1 MNKIYAPYLIYKDK
15 DGYYKETK
23 YNSEI
28 DFDVLEKN
36 SGIIENFYNEPVKV
50 EAINDFRNN
59 NFILIKDNKP
69 LEVSKEFVLNNLRNL
84 FIEILKEFSKSK
96 YIDYKKDDDFISFKE
111 QISKIL
117 INFNEQIDLNNINYF
132 NENNYLNKVKEIS
145 LYTSLS
151 FPLEYKMENL
161 YSKQIKVVI
170 KSLNTIL
177 AVNEEIK
184 VDPENASE
192 KYFNLTVKN
201 DENGD
206 FKKVFKYSNLID
218 IKDNNVFQYLEKNMK
233 KNKLSLK

>member
-36 SGIIENFYNEPVKV
+36 SGIIESFYNETVKV

-117 INFNEQIDLNNINYF
+117 INFNEQIDLNSINDF

-206 FKKVFKYSNLID
+206 FKKVFKYSNSID
-218 IKDNNVFQYLEKNMK
+218 IKDNTVFQYLEKNMK
-233 KNKLSLK
+233 KNKLLLK

>member
-1 MNKIYAPYLIYKDK
+1 
-15 DGYYKETK
+15 
-23 YNSEI
+23 
-28 DFDVLEKN
+28 
-36 SGIIENFYNEPVKV
+36 
-50 EAINDFRNN
+50 
-59 NFILIKDNKP
+59 
-69 LEVSKEFVLNNLRNL
+69 
-84 FIEILKEFSKSK
+84 
-96 YIDYKKDDDFISFKE
+96 
-111 QISKIL
+111 
-117 INFNEQIDLNNINYF
+117 
-132 NENNYLNKVKEIS
+132 
-145 LYTSLS
+145 
-151 FPLEYKMENL
+151 MENL